1 MPLTLLGN
9 HNAPAT
15 IDRIGGGARILG
27 GGRRQPRT
35 ARAGDMIR
43 EVIANDQIADLNG
56 NVERELLS
64 RAAALD
70 MRAAQAPAPAFGQPY
85 PAPAGAASPPP
96 LPSTFGQF
104 RDSIAANSIARQ
116 VNAQDA
122 SYLGFLQNQLT
133 HIEAAAYRTQ
143 YPDIQYRRLVP
154 VDTSAPEWVRT
165 IAHYSTDI
173 AGEVQEIS
181 NRASTMPVAEVE
193 REQYEVLA
201 ASFGIGYDFDMQE
214 IAQAMM
220 LGMPLRAEKAAAA
233 RRKAEEHI
241 DKVVLEGDAT
251 KNWDGF
257 IDFASVPKSNAP
269 NGASGHPDWA
279 RKTPDEILKDINST
293 ISGVWTNSLTVEMAD
308 TIALPTAMLELI
320 NTTRV
325 TDTSMTIRRYV
336 DMNNSWTL
344 QTGMQL
350 DIEYC
355 RGLEKAAA
363 GNTARMIAYRNDPS
377 VLKLHMPMP
386 FRFLGLYESSWA
398 ITLIPGMFRLAGL
411 EVRRPQAMRYLDGIA
426 PAA

>member
-9 HNAPAT
+9 HNSPAAVGRVVGE
-15 IDRIGGGARILG
+15 ISPRPQARAGRGAS
-27 GGRRQPRT
+27 T
-35 ARAGDMIR
+35 HAGDMIR
-43 EVIANDQIADLNG
+43 EVIAHDQVNDLSGQ
-56 NVERELLS
+56 VERELLA
-64 RAAALD
+64 RAAFRPAPGFGLQYPSSV
-70 MRAAQAPAPAFGQPY
+70 RAAPAPRL
-85 PAPAGAASPPP
+85 PA
-96 LPSTFGQF
+96 TFGEF
-104 RDSIAANSIARQ
+104 RDSIAANAIAQQRY
-116 VNAQDA
+116 AQDA

-133 HIEAAAYRTQ
+133 LIEAAAYRTQ

-154 VDTSAPEWVRT
+154 VDPSAPEWVRT

-214 IAQAMM
+214 IAQAMTA
-220 LGMPLRAEKAAAA
+220 GIPLREEKAAAA

-241 DKVVLEGDAT
+241 DKVVLEGDPT
-251 KNWDGF
+251 KGWDGF
-257 IDFASVPKSNAP
+257 INFASVPKSDAP
-269 NGASGHPDWA
+269 NGSSGHPDWA
-279 RKTPDEILKDINST
+279 RKNPDEILKDINSA

-320 NTTRV
+320 NTTRL
-325 TDTSMTIRRYV
+325 TDTAMTIRRFI

-344 QTGMQL
+344 MTGLPL

-363 GNTARMIAYRNDPS
+363 GNTARMIAYRNDAS

-386 FRFLGLYESSWA
+386 FRFLGLYETSWA

-411 EVRRPQAMRYLDGIA
+411 EIRRPQAIRYLDGIA